1 MKLTITYKD
10 QVKCLV
16 NGLTAQDKDMLY
28 KEFSVFIPSARYQS
42 KYKLGMWNGMVHY
55 FTLTNQTYV
64 NLLPKIF
71 EKLDK
76 MNVRVCTALQ
86 LSQEHLVDG
95 ISALGQSYYWANE
108 TEMTGCAGHYMKDSK
123 VDGMITL
130 TAFGCGPDSL
140 MLERITRKAK
150 EYAMPLLNLT
160 IDEHTGEAGFVT
172 RLEAFVDML
181 FRKQR
186 ATELQKV

>member
-1 MKLTITYKD
+1 
-10 QVKCLV
+10 
-16 NGLTAQDKDMLY
+16 
-28 KEFSVFIPSARYQS
+28 
-42 KYKLGMWNGMVHY
+42 
-55 FTLTNQTYV
+55 
-64 NLLPKIF
+64 
-71 EKLDK
+71 
-76 MNVRVCTALQ
+76 
-86 LSQEHLVDG
+86 
-95 ISALGQSYYWANE
+95 
-108 TEMTGCAGHYMKDSK
+108 
-123 VDGMITL
+123 MITL

-186 ATELQKV
+186 AAEMQKV